1 MIGGTGK
8 KGIDWGYIISRL
20 ATAFK
25 RLPSEVIDMTF
36 ADAQE
41 LFEYWGKWPPEN
53 ESAAYVAMAHGWR
66 PARRLPTEEEMAEEA
81 ARGYASGKYIRP
93 DQMARMFGGLISIKP
108 GDPVPGVGPLP
119 WHEMQVPR
127 KH

>member
-1 MIGGTGK
+1 MIGGSGK
-8 KGIDWGYIISRL
+8 RGIDWGYIVSRL

-25 RLPSEVIDMTF
+25 RLPSEIMDMTF
-36 ADAQE
+36 ADAQD
-41 LFEYWGKWPPEN
+41 LFRYWTKWPPES

-66 PARRLPTEEEMAEEA
+66 PAQRPATDEDIASEM
-81 ARGYASGKYIRP
+81 ARGYASGKYLRP
-93 DQMARMFGGLISIKP
+93 DQLASMYGIKPIKP

-119 WHEMQVPR
+119 WPEMQVAR